1 MDKTIK
7 VSWGDIYYCNIGLNK
22 GSVQSGKRPVL
33 VVQTD
38 KLNKSSPT
46 VVVAVLT
53 SVIKKEKMNTH
64 IRLGAECGLPE
75 PSLVLLE
82 QLRTVDV
89 KEELDD
95 YIGKVTDKDKINE
108 IKRGL
113 KYEIGVPVKP
123 RAERKGV
130 VLTLCPNC
138 RKELFEDKDH
148 ILKRIDPFQSEQE
161 CCEKCHVG
169 YGYDY
174 FVMKRMRWSENSTN
188 EE

>member
-1 MDKTIK
+1 MIKKK
-7 VSWGDIYYCNIGLNK
+7 VSWGEIYYCDITNSK

-46 VVVAVLT
+46 AVVAVLT
-53 SVIKKEKMNTH
+53 SVIKKEEMNTH
-64 IRLGAECGLPE
+64 VSLGEECGLSE

-89 KEELDD
+89 NEELTD
-95 YIGKVTDKDKINE
+95 YIGKVTDTDKINE

-113 KYEIGVPVKP
+113 KYEIGLPIKP
-123 RAERKGV
+123 RAERRGA
-130 VLTLCPNC
+130 VLSLCSNC
-138 RKELFEDKDH
+138 RKELFKDKDH
-148 ILKRIDPFQSEQE
+148 VLKRIDPFQSEQE

-174 FVMKRMRWSENSTN
+174 FVMKRMRWSEKNKN
-188 EE
+188 ED